1 MFKYFLGAVFFML
14 TGFCAITQAQDTVVR
29 KKADTTVVAPPKK
42 VDDAG
47 QRFVPKLKKEK
58 VYHPDSTHIPSLAV
72 KRSLIIPGWG
82 QWYNRRGAWWKI
94 PAIYAGLGA
103 LGYSIVES
111 QKNYKMFLALYR
123 IRNTGVVP
131 TLPGQPYYAEYKK
144 YEAEYNLYSRSPIS
158 SLQEAASNYQRNFQI
173 SILSVV
179 AVWGVQAVEAYIE
192 AKFINSFTV
201 DNDLSMKVTPG
212 FINQSTYAMAN
223 VSNAYIPGIKI
234 TFTLK

>member
-1 MFKYFLGAVFFML
+1 MFKLFLGAVFFIL
-14 TGFCAITQAQDTVVR
+14 TGFCVMAQAQDTVVR
-29 KKADTTVVAPPKK
+29 KQADTTVVTPPKK

-82 QWYNRRGAWWKI
+82 QLYNKRGAWWKI

-103 LGYSIVES
+103 LGYSIIES
-111 QKNYKMFLALYR
+111 QKNYKMFLTLYR
-123 IRNTGVVP
+123 IRNTGAIP
-131 TLPGQPYYAEYKK
+131 IEGQPYYSEYIK
-144 YEAEYNLYSRSPIS
+144 YKTEYDLYGRSPIS
-158 SLQEAASNYQRNFQI
+158 SLQDAASTYQRNFQI

-212 FINQSTYAMAN
+212 FINQPTYAMAN
-223 VSNAYIPGIKI
+223 VSSAYIPGIKI